1 MSNDVKTKNDEE
13 IRLFFSAGDRMMKG
27 IDALRKKN
35 RPLLGG
41 HRYLTA
47 GELHPSG
54 NDGLPIRGC
63 SFSLGHL
70 SRSSYGR
77 RH

>member
-41 HRYLTA
+41 HRYLT
-47 GELHPSG
+47 
-54 NDGLPIRGC
+54 D
-63 SFSLGHL
+63 
-70 SRSSYGR
+70 
-77 RH
+77 